1 MEAQVATRKIAA
13 LPPEAQAIVLDII
26 EVLDRRYAKVAKQT
40 SVGAQMAGLKSDP
53 FVGMWRDRPEM
64 TDAVEYVRTLRHNN
78 WKRKTIS
85 YVAANFRDQVRSD
98 FPTAGLFIS

>member
-26 EVLDRRYAKVAKQT
+26 EVLGKRYAKTIKQT
-40 SVGAQMAGLKSDP
+40 ALGTQMAGLESDP
-53 FVGMWRDRPEM
+53 FIGIWRDRSEM
-64 TDAVEYVRTLRHNN
+64 VDPVEYVRTLRRTN

-85 YVAANFRDQVRSD
+85 
-98 FPTAGLFIS
+98 